1 MIKIIASDM
10 DGTLLNDKM
19 EVSSRNID
27 AINEATAN
35 GIDFLIASGRGL
47 SEAKPFLRNEVH
59 PGYITLNGAE
69 VYNQDEELISSNPI
83 SRKSVKTISDYLKAN
98 DLYFELIT
106 DKGIFSNSEEKSVSS
121 LAELL
126 HILNPNTT
134 YEQALADTKE
144 KVKHSQTI
152 FIDDLN
158 EILDNPEYKLMKF
171 LVFDSRQDEVFG
183 PLKAELSKDKD
194 IVVTSSS
201 PNNVEINSVDA
212 QKGIALMEYAKSKG
226 VKPEETMAIGDN
238 LNDYSM
244 IKAAGIG
251 VAMANAVP
259 KISEIADQHADT
271 NVKDGVAK
279 VIEEVIKKNN
289 TVGNCE

>member
-134 YEQALADTKE
+134 YEQALTDTKE

-259 KISEIADQHADT
+259 EISEIADQHADT
-271 NVKDGVAK
+271 NVNDGVAK